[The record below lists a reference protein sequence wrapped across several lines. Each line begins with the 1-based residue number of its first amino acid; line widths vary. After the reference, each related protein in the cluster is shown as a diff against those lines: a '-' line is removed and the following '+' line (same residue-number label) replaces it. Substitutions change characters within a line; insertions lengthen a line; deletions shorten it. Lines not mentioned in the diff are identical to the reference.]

1 MKAIELTFN
10 GSTTIHSNMFDEYDD
25 SKTYHIIFYEK
36 KNDEWLESMNPIVF
50 KPGTYYSFFR
60 RFFNEVKAELIGF
73 DELEGVKVIDEV
85 CYNPEGK
92 NIKIQLDTN
101 DKHEAFVWIEQAQ
114 EFGKKWNCNIYISCE
129 EDILKE
135 ATRIYKSNFIRKSDG
150 GNFYA
155 TYHIGRYNIQDSLN
169 LFGMQHQNKGWI
181 TNNSWQRFKSFNN
194 PRDWNFLHS
203 EQIARDILG
212 LSDNQGFRQRYTDT
226 DWFTNINQ
234 NNK

>member
-10 GSTTIHSNMFDEYDD
+10 GSTTIHSNMFDGYDEN
-25 SKTYHIIFYEK
+25 KTYHIIFYEK
-36 KNDEWLESMNPIVF
+36 NNGEWLESIKPILF

-60 RFFNEVKAELIGF
+60 RFFNEMKAELIGF

-85 CYNPEGK
+85 HYDPEFK
-92 NIKIQLDTN
+92 DVKIQLDTN

-114 EFGKKWNCNIYISCE
+114 EFGKKWNCNIHIACNDE
-129 EDILKE
+129 IIKE
-135 ATRIYKSNFIRKSDG
+135 ASRIYKSNFVTLGSN

-155 TYHIGRYNIQDSLN
+155 TYYIGRYSIQDSLN
-169 LFGMQHQNKGWI
+169 LFGMQYQNKGWI
-181 TNNSWQRFKSFNN
+181 TNNDWLKFKSFSS

-212 LSDNQGFRQRYTDT
+212 LSDNQGFRQRYADT
-226 DWFTNINQ
+226 DWFVNINQ
-234 NNK
+234 INK

>member
-10 GSTTIHSNMFDEYDD
+10 GSTTIHSNMFEEYDD

-36 KNDEWLESMNPIVF
+36 NNGEWLESMNPILF

-60 RFFNEVKAELIGF
+60 RFFHELKAELIGF
-73 DELEGVKVIDEV
+73 DESEGVKVIDV
-85 CYNPEGK
+85 AYYNPDGK
-92 NIKIQLDTN
+92 NVKVQLDTI

-114 EFGKKWNCNIYISCE
+114 EFGKKWNCNIYISCTDE
-129 EDILKE
+129 IIQDAK
-135 ATRIYKSNFIRKSDG
+135 RIYKSNFITHDTG
-150 GNFYA
+150 GDFYA
-155 TYHIGRYNIQDSLN
+155 TYHIGRYNPQDSLN
-169 LFGMQHQNKGWI
+169 LFGMQQQNKGWI
-181 TNNSWQRFKSFNN
+181 TSNSWIRYKSFSS
-194 PRDWNFLHS
+194 PRDYNFLHS

-226 DWFTNINQ
+226 DWFVNINQ